1 MRIAKLP
8 YSIGGQFITAML
20 GGIMILGGPG
30 CQSVQFGGDGQDSV
44 DLSNPTGFL
53 INTDAAA
60 KVLGGLR
67 LVDGKSA
74 FAYGTFKDD
83 GTIET
88 LDAAVLRDAEGK
100 EASAVFGQFSGK
112 TLLKS
117 ATSFDG
123 SRVDISYD
131 TVTDTRLAG
140 QIHMHFAGLED
151 THTIAFDVDLLEA
164 LAELARK
171 IEELTGIQISTNP
184 LPDDPETGKL
194 IQSALDSGALDK
206 YGANSPVALSLF
218 VFSFQYG
225 FASVGFFM
233 VKLMGRIMEAM
244 IHFYV
249 DLVVAATKVMII
261 AFCTPF
267 IIMGEIMRAAFDH
280 PVFVF
285 NFTLLNPDIVI
296 IPGRP
301 DDD

>member
-1 MRIAKLP
+1 MRMIAKLP
-8 YSIGGQFITAML
+8 HSIGGQFITALL

-30 CQSVQFGGDGQDSV
+30 CQTVQMDGQDNV
-44 DLSNPTGFL
+44 DLTNPTGFL
-53 INTDAAA
+53 INTDSAA

-74 FAYGTFKDD
+74 FAYGTFKED

-88 LDAAVLRDAEGK
+88 LDAAVLRDADGN
-100 EASAVFGQFSGK
+100 EASAVFGQYSGK

-123 SRVDISYD
+123 SRVDVTYD

-140 QIHMHFAGLED
+140 HIDMKFAQLDE

-171 IEELTGIQISTNP
+171 IEEMTGIQISTNP

-194 IQSALDSGALDK
+194 IKAALDAGALDK
-206 YGANSPVALSLF
+206 YGAQSPLAFSLF

-225 FASVGFFM
+225 FASCGFFL
-233 VKLMGRIMEAM
+233 VKLMGRLMEAM
-244 IHFYV
+244 IHFYLN
-249 DLVVAATKVMII
+249 LVVAATRVMVV

-267 IIMGEIMRAAFDH
+267 IIMGEMMRVVFDH

-285 NFTLLNPDIVI
+285 NFTLINPEIVI
-296 IPGRP
+296 IPGP
-301 DDD
+301 PGDD

>member
-8 YSIGGQFITAML
+8 FSIGGQFITAML

-30 CQSVQFGGDGQDSV
+30 CQSVQYGGGGPSDPV
-44 DLSNPTGFL
+44 ELSNPTGFL

-67 LVDGKSA
+67 LADGNSA
-74 FAYGTFKDD
+74 FAYGSFKND

-88 LDAAVLRDAEGK
+88 LDAAVLRNAEGK
-100 EASAVFGQFSGK
+100 EASAVFGQYSGK

-117 ATSFDG
+117 AASFDG
-123 SRVDISYD
+123 SRVDITYD

-140 QIHMHFAGLED
+140 RIDMHFASLED

-164 LAELARK
+164 LAELARR
-171 IEELTGIQISTNP
+171 IEEATGIRISLAP
-184 LPDDPETGKL
+184 LPDPETAKL
-194 IQSALDSGALDK
+194 VQSALDSGALGKMD
-206 YGANSPVALSLF
+206 AQAQFVFSLF

-225 FASVGFFM
+225 FASVGFFL
-233 VKLMGRIMEAM
+233 VKLMGRLMEAM

-249 DLVVAATKVMII
+249 DLVVAATRVMII

-267 IIMGEIMRAAFDH
+267 IILGEIMRAAFDH

-296 IPGRP
+296 IPVRP